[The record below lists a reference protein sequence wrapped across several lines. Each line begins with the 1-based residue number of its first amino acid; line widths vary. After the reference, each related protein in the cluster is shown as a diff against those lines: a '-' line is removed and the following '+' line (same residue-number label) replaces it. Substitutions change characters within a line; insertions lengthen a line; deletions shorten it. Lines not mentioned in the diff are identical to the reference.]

1 MYMQLGD
8 DTFSAPISFNYC
20 TDSMWFQHELEEF
33 IDKRSGRIYGP
44 PSNKKLLYFVD
55 NLNLPCVEE
64 YGTQV
69 GGSVCVGVWVYILIA
84 SVSGWEW

>member
-1 MYMQLGD
+1 
-8 DTFSAPISFNYC
+8 
-20 TDSMWFQHELEEF
+20 MWFQQELEEF

-69 GGSVCVGVWVYILIA
+69 REWV
-84 SVSGWEW
+84 

>member
-1 MYMQLGD
+1 
-8 DTFSAPISFNYC
+8 
-20 TDSMWFQHELEEF
+20 MWFQQELEEF

-69 GGSVCVGVWVYILIA
+69 REC
-84 SVSGWEW
+84 VSG